1 MTLAVFGHQNPDT
14 DAITSALVYASFLN
28 KTGIPATAY
37 RLGDLNNET
46 KFVLERAKV
55 PPPALVPALAAG
67 TEVALTDH
75 NEVEQ
80 SISNLGELKITHIVD
95 HHKINLSSSE
105 PLYLRFE
112 PLGCTGTILAKLYV
126 ENNVHIEVWEANLML
141 SALLSDTLHFRSPTT
156 TPTDREMGAYLGQ
169 IAGVSDLEQYAL
181 EQFAAKS
188 DLGNLSA
195 AQMLKTDYKL
205 FTFGGKS
212 YGLGVLEST
221 NLAYALSRKAEL
233 LQAMQDEKD
242 EQNLAG
248 IFLSLV
254 NILEEK
260 NLTLVLGMDE
270 QKVLEGAFKATVK
283 DDLADLGN
291 LISRKKQVVPTLE
304 GYLK

>member
-55 PPPALVPALAAG
+55 TPPAPIPALAAG